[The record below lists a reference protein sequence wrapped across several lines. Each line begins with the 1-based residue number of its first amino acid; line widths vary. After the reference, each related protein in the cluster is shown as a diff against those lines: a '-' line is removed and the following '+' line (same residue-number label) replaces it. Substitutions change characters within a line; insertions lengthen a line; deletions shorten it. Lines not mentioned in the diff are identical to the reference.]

1 MGDPQKRL
9 KELREKLGL
18 TQKELGE
25 KLGMS
30 WYQIKDIETGATKKL
45 TPTIAKLLY
54 YEVGVNPEWLLT
66 GEGDMLIN
74 NKNKSPQIEDLN
86 LVPEIQDLIKD
97 LKQATNKAINL
108 NKLIYS
114 PPAQSALTVREE
126 KTTYTAPSIPPWMD
140 DQAADD
146 YDSKDYPVI
155 DGSIACGIP
164 SAIAEDHIIDRIP
177 LPKKFNIKADFVMKT
192 KGDSM
197 TEYGITSGMLVFIR
211 KQTTIEHG
219 NIVLLAVYESGEV
232 QPVLKKVKL
241 LSGGTVV
248 FQNCKGEIMEQ
259 NENVEVIGVATFWMP
274 DIRGGGGE
282 DGTLAVDA
290 GNGSAASKREK

>member
-1 MGDPQKRL
+1 MVIYMCFHERFKKVRKTIKIAQEQLAKEFNL
-9 KELREKLGL
+9 KQRAV
-18 TQKELGE
+18 
-25 KLGMS
+25 S
-30 WYQIKDIETGATKKL
+30 YWETGDNEPPLNVL
-45 TPTIAKLLY
+45 TVFCSKY
-54 YEVGVNPEWLLT
+54 NVNINWLLT

-114 PPAQSALTVREE
+114 PPVQSALTVREE

-274 DIRGGGGE
+274 DIRGGKMA
-282 DGTLAVDA
+282 LW
-290 GNGSAASKREK
+290 R